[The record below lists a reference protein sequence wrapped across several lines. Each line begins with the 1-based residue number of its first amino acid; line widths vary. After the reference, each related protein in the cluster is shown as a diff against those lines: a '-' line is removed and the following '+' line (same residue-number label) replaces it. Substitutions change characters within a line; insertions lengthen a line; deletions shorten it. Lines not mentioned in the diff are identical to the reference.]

1 MKKRGVIVVLLM
13 AFFAITSFGQNS
25 KQMIKAGQRFMDGMK
40 YEAAIEQFTRVID
53 LDPNNPDG
61 YLARAEALEKIRS
74 YDEAYKDLEKALV
87 LAPNNVSVLYQA
99 GRICNLLGKYEEAL
113 SHLNRVTAIEKRN
126 KEVYP
131 EKVETLLNLGRYDQA
146 LRASDTA
153 ILLSKDVKNT
163 YDRGRVY
170 VKLNND
176 LLAKREFESA
186 IRKDKNYDPPRLE
199 LVDIL
204 IRENKL
210 GEALGQCNAMIARN
224 DRNAAAYTARSKVYV
239 ASMDFP
245 NAINDIS
252 KNIVM
257 EPEEPEHYFTRG
269 QFYQKFNQHSNAIND
284 FSKYISLKADNVD
297 VYFARAESYEE
308 IMNFERAA
316 SDYNKITD
324 LAEFNERARRR
335 LAEANDRLFEINR
348 ETVPPEITI
357 VSPAPVENV
366 LEVRSDNSSILIS
379 GRIVDK
385 SAISTLKINEESVP
399 VTEKN
404 GAYEFVAS
412 VNVSGKNSITIAAT
426 DVYDNLKAL
435 DFDLR
440 RTEVDPP
447 QISLLAPTPS
457 DDGGT
462 IFLDNND
469 QMQRIE
475 GKIADAS
482 RIRSIDI
489 EGVTASYAKNE
500 LNPSFNATVDVL
512 NKNKITVIA
521 EDIYG
526 NRTESVFNLNREGAM
541 IAESNPMGRTWV
553 VFIENSAYTMFA
565 SLEGPAKDITLMQR
579 ALDNYQIHNVI
590 HKKNMTKTE
599 MERFFNIDLRDMVR
613 ANNVNSLL
621 IWYAGHGKY
630 INDVG
635 YWIPVDARRDEEFTY
650 YNINGLRAAME
661 PYINVVTHLLVISD
675 ACESGPGFYT
685 AMRSELKQ
693 RSCDDWQATQLKS
706 SQVFSSAGEQLAL
719 DNSQFTQT
727 FYNMLMNNPNACL
740 PIEEIVK
747 TVNDA
752 HVTANIPRPKF
763 GKITGL
769 RDEDGTFFFIA
780 K

>member
-1 MKKRGVIVVLLM
+1 MKKRVTIVILLL
-13 AFFAITSFGQNS
+13 AGIATAGFGQNP
-25 KQMIKAGQRFMDGMK
+25 KQMIKAGQRFMEGMK
-40 YEAAIEQFTRVID
+40 YEAALEQFTKAID
-53 LDPNNPDG
+53 IDPNSPDG
-61 YLARAEALEKIRS
+61 YLARAEALEKMAK
-74 YDEAYKDLEKALV
+74 YDDAYEDIEKALV
-87 LAPNNVSVLYQA
+87 LDPNSVSVLYQA
-99 GRICNLLGKYEEAL
+99 GRICNLLGRYDEAL
-113 SHLNRVTAIEKRN
+113 AHLNRVTAIEKRN
-126 KEVYP
+126 KDVYP
-131 EKVETLLNLGRYDQA
+131 EKVETLLNLGYYDQA

-153 ILLSKDVKNT
+153 LLLRNDVRNMH
-163 YDRGRVY
+163 DRGRVY

-176 LLAKREFESA
+176 LLAKREFENA
-186 IRKDKNYDPPRLE
+186 IRKDRNYEPSRLE

-210 GEALGQCNAMIARN
+210 GEALGQCNAMIGIN
-224 DRNAAAYTARSKVYV
+224 DRNTAAYAARSRVYV

-252 KNIVM
+252 KNILI
-257 EPEEPEHYFTRG
+257 EPNEPEHYFTRG
-269 QFYQKFNQHSNAIND
+269 QYYQKFNQHSNAIND
-284 FSKYISLKADNVD
+284 FSKYISLRDDNPN
-297 VYFARAESYEE
+297 VYFARAASYEE
-308 IMNFERAA
+308 IMSFDRAA
-316 SDYNKITD
+316 QDYMKITE
-324 LAEFNERARRR
+324 LSEFDERARRR
-335 LAEANDRLFEINR
+335 LAEAEDRLFEINR
-348 ETVPPEITI
+348 ESVPPEVNI
-357 VSPAPVENV
+357 VTPEPKENI
-366 LEVRSDNSSILIS
+366 LEVRKDSKTVLIS
-379 GRIVDK
+379 GRITDK
-385 SAISTLKINEESVP
+385 SPISFLKVNDETFP
-399 VTEKN
+399 VTLRD
-404 GAYEFVAS
+404 GGYEFVAS
-412 VNVSGKNSITIAAT
+412 VNVQNINAVKIAAA
-426 DVYDNLKAL
+426 DVYENIKTLN
-435 DFDLR
+435 FDLR
-440 RTEVDPP
+440 WTEVDPP
-447 QISLLAPTPS
+447 KISLLAPTPS

-475 GKIADAS
+475 GRITDAS
-482 RIRSIDI
+482 RIQSIEI
-489 EGVTASYAKNE
+489 EGVLASYSKNE

-526 NRTESVFNLNREGAM
+526 NRTESLFSLNREGAM

-693 RSCDDWQATQLKS
+693 RSCDDWQSTQLKS
-706 SQVFSSAGEQLAL
+706 SQVFSSAGDQLAL